1 MSMLAGFAVFF
12 TEIGIA
18 IYHRIHAHTFG
29 IYGAEKVGKT
39 TLARQL
45 QTRGEVPDIKK
56 RTNGIQPTSRK
67 VIKIDG
73 DVRTIKSSDVGGQA
87 IYWKQWEDDI
97 RKRKVKYIIFM
108 IDHRHLE
115 SGMNLDNQL
124 AWRYLVDVIL
134 NKRWSNGKKKKEK
147 DYPKAIGIW
156 ANKYDIWGKDNDFR
170 NEPNNHP
177 IFEPFNMGIQQ
188 LNEIGIPCHKY
199 VVSAKSDSEMVYR
212 GIMTMVK
219 EY

>member
-1 MSMLAGFAVFF
+1 MLAGFAVFF

-188 LNEIGIPCHKY
+188 LNEIGIPCYKY
-199 VVSAKSDSEMVYR
+199 LVSAKTDSEMVYR
-212 GIMTMVK
+212 GITTMIDD
-219 EY
+219 Y

>member
-1 MSMLAGFAVFF
+1 MSLLAGFAVFF

-18 IYHRIHAHTFG
+18 IYHRIHAHPFG

-45 QTRGEVPDIKK
+45 QTRGEVPNINK
-56 RTNGIQPTSRK
+56 RTEGIQSTTRK

-87 IYWKQWEDDI
+87 VYWKQWEQDM

-108 IDHRHLE
+108 MDHRHLD

-134 NKRWSNGKKKKEK
+134 NPRWANGKKKKEG
-147 DYPKAIGIW
+147 DYPKAVGIW
-156 ANKYDIWGKDNDFR
+156 ANKFDLWGENLDFR
-170 NEPNNHP
+170 EELNQHE
-177 IFEPFNMGIQQ
+177 IFEPFKMGIQQ
-188 LNEIGIPCHKY
+188 LNEIGIPCYKY
-199 VVSAKSDSEMVYR
+199 VVSAKSDSKMVYR
-212 GIMTMVK
+212 GITTMVDD
-219 EY
+219 Y